1 MESKA
6 QVLPTDCINQHEY
19 EIKIMKTNL
28 KQLATAT
35 LMLLAVAS
43 VQAQP
48 IVLPDPAVA
57 SSSQTGTFSVKDNT
71 ITLTGTP
78 VNLTTSTA
86 KGDIASGSARFMSGE
101 LQYNDGG
108 SSVDGQMGKVSFGSE
123 VKNGQVTYILKGLIY
138 GKLTKGGQIA
148 DVNGNFS
155 VVTKPVAEGTPL
167 TQASLESASLI
178 LTPRSNVNNTQPAS
192 ASQPQRSHTG
202 KHSKH

>member
-1 MESKA
+1 
-6 QVLPTDCINQHEY
+6 
-19 EIKIMKTNL
+19 MKTTI

-35 LMLLAVAS
+35 LMLLAAATA
-43 VQAQP
+43 QAQP

-57 SSSQTGTFSVKDNT
+57 VANQAGSFSIKDNA
-71 ITLTGTP
+71 ITLTGNP

-101 LQYNDGG
+101 LQYNDGA

-123 VKNGQVTYILKGLIY
+123 VKNGQVTYILKGLVY
-138 GKLTKGGQIA
+138 GKLTKAGQTV

-155 VVTKPVAEGTPL
+155 VITKPAAEGTPL
-167 TQASLESASLI
+167 SQAQVESASLI
-178 LTPRSNVNNTQPAS
+178 MTPRSNVNNTQPANT
-192 ASQPQRSHTG
+192 SQPQRSQTG

>member
-1 MESKA
+1 
-6 QVLPTDCINQHEY
+6 
-19 EIKIMKTNL
+19 MKTTI

-35 LMLLAVAS
+35 LLLLAVVT

-48 IVLPDPAVA
+48 IVLPDPAA
-57 SSSQTGTFSVKDNT
+57 AGSSQTGSFSIKDNT
-71 ITLTGTP
+71 ITLTGSP

-101 LQYNDGG
+101 LQYNDGA

-138 GKLTKGGQIA
+138 GKLTKGGQLA

-178 LTPRSNVNNTQPAS
+178 LTPRSNVNNIQPI
-192 ASQPQRSHTG
+192 SQAPRSHTG